1 MVCTGPSLTV
11 ESYEGISSAL
21 KIDNEKPCYRR
32 RHSSFH
38 PRRKSSSAESM
49 DGEEGLLLRVS
60 FLPNSGYSYNSD

>member
-11 ESYEGISSAL
+11 ESYEAVSSAL
-21 KIDNEKPCYRR
+21 KIENEKPCYRR

-49 DGEEGLLLRVS
+49 DGEEGLLLRVRIVPS
-60 FLPNSGYSYNSD
+60 WMFPF